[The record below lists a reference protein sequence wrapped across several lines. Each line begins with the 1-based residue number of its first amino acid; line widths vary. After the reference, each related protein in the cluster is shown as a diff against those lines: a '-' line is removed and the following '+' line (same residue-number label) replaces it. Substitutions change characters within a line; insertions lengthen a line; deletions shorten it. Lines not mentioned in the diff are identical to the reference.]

1 MSKIEEW
8 RSLLAETER
17 DLAQLESEWLFRKER
32 VDSVLKEFEE
42 LTKEVGIIS
51 ETESLLH
58 VISTQIL
65 GESTSTIDK
74 LVTAGLQLVFEDQNL
89 TLETEMLP
97 SRGKTAIRFK
107 LAENNETAP
116 IKDSYGG
123 GVLALVGVLLRV
135 TTILVLDL
143 KRFLVLDESLSH
155 VAAQYVHPT
164 SKFLKKLCED
174 LGFEIVM
181 VTHQPEFAEYADKHY
196 EAKRVRGKTVIE
208 EKNGR

>member
-143 KRFLVLDESLSH
+143 KRFLVLDESL
-155 VAAQYVHPT
+155 
-164 SKFLKKLCED
+164 
-174 LGFEIVM
+174 
-181 VTHQPEFAEYADKHY
+181 
-196 EAKRVRGKTVIE
+196 
-208 EKNGR
+208 